1 MLQLRYQV
9 KQLEESKGRM
19 KAMPK
24 GWAVQDVVGKKV
36 IITSDYWSEPVLG
49 TIVGWYDKHST
60 WFFQLE
66 GMNRPA
72 DMTYE
77 VSMSQITLA

>member
-1 MLQLRYQV
+1 
-9 KQLEESKGRM
+9 M

-24 GWAVQDVVGKKV
+24 GWTVKDVVGKKV
-36 IITSDYWSEPVLG
+36 IITSYYWNEPVLG
-49 TIVGWYDKHST
+49 TIVGWYEKHST

-66 GMNRPA
+66 GMNRPS

>member
-1 MLQLRYQV
+1 MYRVEKLDQKKRE
-9 KQLEESKGRM
+9 KM

-24 GWAVQDVVGKKV
+24 GWTVKDVVGKKV
-36 IITSDYWSEPVLG
+36 IITSYYWNEPVLG
-49 TIVGWYDKHST
+49 TIVGWYEKHST

-66 GMNRPA
+66 GMNRPS

>member
-1 MLQLRYQV
+1 
-9 KQLEESKGRM
+9 M

-24 GWAVQDVVGKKV
+24 GWTVQDVVGKKV
-36 IITSDYWSEPVLG
+36 IITSCYWSEPVMG
-49 TIVGWYDKHST
+49 TITGWYDKHST

-66 GMNRPA
+66 GMQRPA